1 MAKKNQIKPH
11 RTCADCIHEWACKA
25 WNGGNIHNMDANSC
39 QMYETV
45 KDSAA
50 YLCGRI
56 DGKKEAMH
64 GKAYRCPVCDGK
76 GIVYGPEFEG
86 LEALH
91 SETKTD

>member
-11 RTCADCIHEWACKA
+11 RTCADCIHEWACQA
-25 WNGGNIHNMDANSC
+25 WNRGNIHKMDANSC

-64 GKAYRCPVCDGK
+64 GKAYLCPVCDGK

-86 LEALH
+86 LEALKDG
-91 SETKTD
+91 SETD